1 MSAGT
6 ISAEVEFGN
15 LDYKG
20 EPVIRFLRGIHL
32 LGQTPYVEG
41 KTLVEHALEAGVDIP
56 TNCKSGTCGS
66 CMVTLLMGEVPLPSP
81 LPPGLDDFLV
91 DEGARLGCIGLPIGD
106 VDIDLRPPI

>member
-41 KTLVEHALEAGVDIP
+41 KTLPAVAVLEQRAGQKP
-56 TNCKSGTCGS
+56 
-66 CMVTLLMGEVPLPSP
+66 E
-81 LPPGLDDFLV
+81 
-91 DEGARLGCIGLPIGD
+91 
-106 VDIDLRPPI
+106 